1 MGAATSVC
9 CRFRQPSCAALA
21 DSGCSAYTRARRSG
35 SAVLCSWS
43 DHRPAAAV
51 LLTDQQ
57 AHRVIPVAALVLV
70 LGICYG
76 NLRDASDLRVAKRV
90 QEGRHLRTSLHPVVL

>member
-1 MGAATSVC
+1 MQLWPIAVVLPIRARGV
-9 CRFRQPSCAALA
+9 QVLQ
-21 DSGCSAYTRARRSG
+21 CSAAGLITGHAG
-35 SAVLCSWS
+35 FG
-43 DHRPAAAV
+43 
-51 LLTDQQ
+51 Q

-90 QEGRHLRTSLHPVVL
+90 QEGRHL